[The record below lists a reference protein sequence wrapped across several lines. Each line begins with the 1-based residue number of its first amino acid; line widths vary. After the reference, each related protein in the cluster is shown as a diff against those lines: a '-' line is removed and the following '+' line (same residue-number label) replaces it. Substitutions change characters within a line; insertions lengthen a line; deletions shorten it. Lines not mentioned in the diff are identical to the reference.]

1 MPQRDYGGLRREP
14 MKHFALIV
22 LGVCLAVA
30 PLARADEWS
39 KTYTITGKPELRV
52 ETSDANIHVDTWDQ
66 KTIEARVTS
75 EHYKIGEHGLKI
87 EEHQSGDLVELQ
99 IRFPHEV
106 HIINFNFR
114 GYQVNIEIHMPR
126 EGKVNLHTGDGD
138 IRLGN
143 LKGEMDL
150 QTGDGRQDIESV
162 DGTLRARAGD
172 GQITAA
178 GRFDALELT
187 TGDGRIEAR
196 VLSGSTVSSS
206 WTLHTGDGS
215 VNLELPSN
223 FAADVDLHTGDGHIE
238 ADIPVAVEGRLGEK
252 NIHGKINGGGNLITV
267 HTGDGSIRLQKS

>member
-1 MPQRDYGGLRREP
+1 
-14 MKHFALIV
+14 MKRFALV
-22 LGVCLAVA
+22 ALGVCLAVA
-30 PLARADEWS
+30 TLARADEWS

-87 EEHQSGDLVELQ
+87 EEHQSGDSVEIQ
-99 IRFPHEV
+99 IHFPHEV
-106 HIINFNFR
+106 HIINFNFH
-114 GYQVNIEIHMPR
+114 GYEVNVEIHMPR
-126 EGKVNLHTGDGD
+126 EGRVNLHTGDGA
-138 IRLGN
+138 IRLAN

-150 QTGDGRQDIESV
+150 QTGDGHQDIDSV

-172 GQITAA
+172 GHITAA

-196 VLSGSTVSSS
+196 ALSGSTVASS

-215 VNLELPSN
+215 VTLELPSN